1 MKSYLAKNYSNKQL
15 AITSKPQSNFISNVA
30 CINQLLNECDYYES
44 RKRKPYSNLKLRNIY
59 NENSEEDDDE
69 EENEA
74 TGDENSQKIK
84 RIKATHLI
92 VIDDTNEEMHKPWI
106 TPELIKLIKHRN
118 LLQSKIGEK
127 NVQSSGD
134 STDPQP
140 DEELL
145 KKFKNLR
152 NKVTK
157 LVKKARS

>member
-1 MKSYLAKNYSNKQL
+1 M
-15 AITSKPQSNFISNVA
+15 
-30 CINQLLNECDYYES
+30 
-44 RKRKPYSNLKLRNIY
+44 KLRNIY
-59 NENSEEDDDE
+59 NENSEEDDDDD
-69 EENEA
+69 ENEA
-74 TGDENSQKIK
+74 TGDDTATKIK

-118 LLQSKIGEK
+118 LLQSKIGEN
-127 NVQSSGD
+127 NVHSSAD
-134 STDPQP
+134 SAGPQP
-140 DEELL
+140 DDELL